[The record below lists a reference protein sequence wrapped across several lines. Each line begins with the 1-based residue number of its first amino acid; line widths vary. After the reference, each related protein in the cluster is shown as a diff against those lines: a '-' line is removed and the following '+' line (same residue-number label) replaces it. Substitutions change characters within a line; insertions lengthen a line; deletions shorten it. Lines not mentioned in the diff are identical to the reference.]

1 MELENRID
9 AFVALGEFLKQF
21 STKGISRNL
30 NVPFNNE
37 FFERFEEEINTV
49 QFHNGW
55 FTKDNILFSLE
66 QWAENLNKTALG
78 EWLKSYD
85 FPLPGEKTIALI
97 TAGNIPLVGF
107 HDFLSVL
114 ISGQNVLVKQSSSD
128 KSILPLISDY
138 LIAIHPE
145 FNNRIRFSEEKLNGF
160 DAVIAT
166 GSNNT
171 ARYFET
177 ILGKYPH
184 IIRRNRNSVAV
195 LRGDETKEELFH
207 LGQDIFQYFGLGC
220 RSVSKLMVPR
230 GYDFNPFFEAIFPYH
245 TLMELKKYEN
255 NYTYNKAVYLMSEY
269 KLLENGFLMLKEDTS
284 YSSPIASL
292 FYEYYDSAEALEK
305 KLSDDLDNI
314 QCVIGKVN
322 ESFIPFGQSQCPKLD
337 DFADGVD
344 TLRFISG
351 L

>member
-1 MELENRID
+1 MVLEKRIE
-9 AFVALGEFLKQF
+9 AISVLGEFLKQF
-21 STKGISRNL
+21 STKGISRNQ
-30 NVPFNNE
+30 NVPFNKE
-37 FFERFEEEINTV
+37 FFESFEDKINTA

-55 FTKDNILFSLE
+55 FTQDNILYALE
-66 QWAENLNKTALG
+66 QWAENLNQAALDN
-78 EWLKSYD
+78 WVKDYHFRS
-85 FPLPGEKTIALI
+85 PGEKTIAVI

-128 KSILPLISDY
+128 KSFLPLISAY
-138 LIAIHPE
+138 LIAINPE
-145 FNNRIRFSEEKLNGF
+145 FNKRIKFSEEKLHGF

-171 ARYFET
+171 ARYFEYYF
-177 ILGKYPH
+177 GKYPN

-195 LRGDETKEELFH
+195 LKGDETKEELYQ
-207 LGQDIFQYFGLGC
+207 LGKDVFQYFGLGC

-230 GYDFNPFFEAIFPYH
+230 GYDFDQFFGAVLPYH
-245 TLMELKKYEN
+245 TLIEIKKYEN
-255 NYTYNKAVYLMSEY
+255 NYTYNKAVYLMSEF
-269 KLLENGFLMLKEDTS
+269 KFLDNGFLMLKEDAA

-292 FYEYYDSAEALEK
+292 FYEYYDSKEALEK
-305 KLSDDLDNI
+305 KLSDDSDNI
-314 QCVIGKVN
+314 QCVIGKDN
-322 ESFIPFGQSQCPKLD
+322 ESYIPFGQSQCPKLD
-337 DFADGVD
+337 DYADGVD